1 MKITN
6 KMGLPEVLVD
16 AVLND
21 PYDPGESD
29 ISVTRL
35 IAPPRMVALTKK
47 HYDEIER
54 DVSDMLFAL
63 MGQAMHHILERAGDP
78 DGTRIIEK
86 RLFAEVSGWVLSGQL
101 DIWEEQV
108 LSDYKF
114 TSVWETIHG
123 LKEEKIAQLNI
134 LGWLCRQNG
143 IPTTTVQII
152 ALYRDWS
159 RTKAKFERDYPQG
172 QVGILEAEVWSD
184 EKCLAYI
191 EERIKAHQDAET
203 TLPECTDEE
212 QWRKPT
218 KYALMKEGRKT
229 ALKLEDTPE
238 DLLLWADKHGHCD
251 ANMDLWRNLYI
262 EKRPGE
268 RTRCESYCDA
278 APFCS
283 QFNGS

>member
-159 RTKAKFERDYPQG
+159 RSKAKFERDYPQG

-218 KYALMKEGRKT
+218 KYALMKEGRKS
-229 ALKLEDTPE
+229 ALKLEDSE
-238 DLLLWADKHGHCD
+238 EELLLYAEKKGL
-251 ANMDLWRNLYI
+251 AVNFDLKAYHYI